1 MGQGNTALKGVGGGD
16 FCGGANVHLSWDEE
30 WMCSGEV
37 ILSNGL
43 GSFVKEVD
51 QGQGY
56 GLEHYLM
63 EFELNRLIISIVIKI
78 IVSGNIFSGQ
88 VVRNNNNVIK
98 VARRGWVF
106 KAFYITGNKEFIGV
120 KIK

>member
-37 ILSNGL
+37 ILSN
-43 GSFVKEVD
+43 
-51 QGQGY
+51 GQGY